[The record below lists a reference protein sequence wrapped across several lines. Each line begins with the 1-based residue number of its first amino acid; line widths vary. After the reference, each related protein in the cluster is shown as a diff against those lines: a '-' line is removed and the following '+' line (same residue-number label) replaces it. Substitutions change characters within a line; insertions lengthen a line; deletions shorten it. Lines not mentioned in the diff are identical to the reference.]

1 VSERDESTVAATP
14 PAPAPPRPHRPRPTW
29 GLAEGDALAPGRTVL
44 RRLGGGRRYE
54 VLLVWDDR
62 RMAVLVAKVLRPDQA
77 TEPPALR
84 ELAREAEVLRRLAH
98 PVIVRCFDSVL
109 DGPFPHL
116 LLEHLEGPTLL
127 DLLDERSGDE
137 RGARGRG
144 HGLPA
149 EQLLPL
155 ALHVAAALH
164 YMAGEGMVHLDVKP
178 ENVVMGAPPRLIDLS
193 VARTVGEAARL
204 AHPTGT
210 DGYMSPEQC
219 VPSRYPGAV
228 GPPADVFGLA
238 ATVQHALTGRKPF
251 PRPDDARHAAD
262 PEVRFPQLVRD
273 PEPLPRRT
281 PRELADALR
290 AGMARDPAQR
300 PTAAELAGALEPLV
314 ARLPRRGR

>member
-1 VSERDESTVAATP
+1 VSERDESTVAAAP
-14 PAPAPPRPHRPRPTW
+14 PAPPTPRRPRPTW
-29 GLAEGDALAPGRTVL
+29 GLVEGDALAPGRTVL

-62 RMAVLVAKVLRPDQA
+62 RLAVLVAKVLRPDQA

-84 ELAREAEVLRRLAH
+84 DLAREADVLARLAH
-98 PVIVRCFDSVL
+98 PVIVRGFDAVL

-116 LLEHLEGPTLL
+116 LLEHLEGPTLH
-127 DLLDERSGDE
+127 DLLEADR
-137 RGARGRG
+137 
-144 HGLPA
+144 GLPA

-164 YMAGEGMVHLDVKP
+164 YMHGEGLVHLDVKP

-193 VARTVGEAARL
+193 VARTIAEAARL

-210 DGYMSPEQC
+210 DGYMAPEQC
-219 VPSRYPGAV
+219 APARTPGAV

-238 ATVQHALTGRKPF
+238 ATLQHALTGRKPF
-251 PRPDDARHAAD
+251 PRPDGARDAAD

-281 PRELADALR
+281 ARELAGALR
-290 AGMARDPAQR
+290 AGLARDPAQR